1 LKQEKAHIDWWI
13 FISVITLML
22 FSIAF
27 VYSAGSYF
35 ALIKGSNPESL
46 LLSHTIRVF
55 LAIAVMFVTA
65 KVDYH
70 FWSKISFYLM
80 VISLISLV
88 VVLAIGTNVGGAK
101 RWINLGI
108 IPFQPSELAKFSVIL
123 HFGTL
128 ISRKKEQIRDLKYG
142 YLPFILWL
150 MLIGMLIGLEPNFSM
165 LILIFLIGLVILYLG
180 NARIKHI
187 LITIAIGAVGGGIY
201 AISSTYRLNRI
212 LFYLGLLE
220 GNAKERLSFQVEN
233 SLIALG
239 SGGIFG
245 LGPGGSRQNLLL
257 SEPYNDFLFSIVG
270 EEYGLIGLIMIIL
283 LFTLFLWRCV
293 YIAKRAPDQLGYL
306 YVMGITFSILIF
318 FIINALVNTALIPT
332 TGVPLPFLS
341 YGGTAIIFN
350 AILVGIILNI
360 STKIKHKTTVERNQ

>member
-1 LKQEKAHIDWWI
+1 
-13 FISVITLML
+13 ML

-35 ALIKGSNPESL
+35 ALIKGSNPEKL
-46 LLSHTIRVF
+46 LLSHTARVF
-55 LAIAVMFVTA
+55 LAIALMFITA
-65 KVDYH
+65 RIDYH
-70 FWSKISFYLM
+70 RWSKVSFYFMLL
-80 VISLISLV
+80 SLIGLV
-88 VVLAIGTNVGGAK
+88 VVLIVGTDAGGAR

-128 ISRKKEQIRDLKYG
+128 ITRKKEQIKDLKYG

-180 NARIKHI
+180 NARIKH
-187 LITIAIGAVGGGIY
+187 LITTIAIAFIGGGIY

-239 SGGIFG
+239 SGGLFG
-245 LGPGGSRQNLLL
+245 LGPGQSRQNLLL
-257 SEPYNDFLFSIVG
+257 SEPYNDFLFSIIG

-283 LFTLFLWRCV
+283 LFILFLWRCV
-293 YIAKRAPDQLGYL
+293 YVAKRAPDQLGYL

-350 AILVGIILNI
+350 SILVGIILNI
-360 STKIKHKTTVERNQ
+360 STQIKNKTTEEKN